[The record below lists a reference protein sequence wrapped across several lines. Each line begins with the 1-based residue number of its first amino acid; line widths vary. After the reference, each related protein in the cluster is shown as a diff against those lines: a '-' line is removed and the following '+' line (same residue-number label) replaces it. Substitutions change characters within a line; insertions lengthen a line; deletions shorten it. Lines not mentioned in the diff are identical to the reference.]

1 MTIPLDINKMKS
13 DSEIYPNLKPGDFL
27 YDYRK
32 ALNDAAFQI
41 ALADPTL
48 LANKGELQNKAKE
61 RLQADGYQFKK
72 KRSRS
77 SQQETRVKTTAT
89 LRAKRIKEVQED
101 LEEVSTELKLLQRS
115 RERAR
120 NVNCDEKARVYTQE
134 MEPLRKTKRMLE
146 DELEVL
152 QKRSLQQKKRM
163 HSSTKK
169 ECELTQKAASKTETV
184 TITVTITDFFTAP
197 IPEEVGTR
205 TKTSNLSEAT
215 ASEPQP
221 TDEGIAEK
229 PSPGNTTSSEST
241 EKN

>member
-1 MTIPLDINKMKS
+1 MKS

-134 MEPLRKTKRMLE
+134 MEPLRKKKRMLE

-152 QKRSLQQKKRM
+152 PKKEGKSLQQKKM

-169 ECELTQKAASKTETV
+169 ECELTQKAASKTE
-184 TITVTITDFFTAP
+184 TVTITDFFTAP

-241 EKN
+241 EKTDSSFL

>member
-1 MTIPLDINKMKS
+1 M
-13 DSEIYPNLKPGDFL
+13 
-27 YDYRK
+27 
-32 ALNDAAFQI
+32 
-41 ALADPTL
+41 
-48 LANKGELQNKAKE
+48 
-61 RLQADGYQFKK
+61 
-72 KRSRS
+72 
-77 SQQETRVKTTAT
+77 
-89 LRAKRIKEVQED
+89 
-101 LEEVSTELKLLQRS
+101 EEVSTELKLLQRS

-134 MEPLRKTKRMLE
+134 MEPLRKKKRMLE

-152 QKRSLQQKKRM
+152 QKKGKSLQQKKRM

-184 TITVTITDFFTAP
+184 TITDFFTAP
-197 IPEEVGTR
+197 IPEEVGTS

-241 EKN
+241 EKTDSSFL

>member
-1 MTIPLDINKMKS
+1 M
-13 DSEIYPNLKPGDFL
+13 
-27 YDYRK
+27 
-32 ALNDAAFQI
+32 
-41 ALADPTL
+41 
-48 LANKGELQNKAKE
+48 
-61 RLQADGYQFKK
+61 
-72 KRSRS
+72 
-77 SQQETRVKTTAT
+77 
-89 LRAKRIKEVQED
+89 
-101 LEEVSTELKLLQRS
+101 EEVSTELKLLQRS

-152 QKRSLQQKKRM
+152 QKKSLQQKKRM